1 MKLSDDP
8 STRTLILIGIV
19 FLFFIITLSIFPPSW
34 VKGINNTTNK
44 KYIRWKMVLLYSSI
58 FSIAIGICGLFIFVK
73 IRGPL
78 KPIETKYANEQA

>member
-1 MKLSDDP
+1 MKISDDP

-19 FLFFIITLSIFPPSW
+19 FLFFILTLSIFPPSCL
-34 VKGINNTTNK
+34 KGINNTTNK
-44 KYIRWKMVLLYSSI
+44 EYIRWKMVLLYSSI

-78 KPIETKYANEQA
+78 KPIETKYANEQV